1 MLKGWKRSADQLH
14 NSIRSPSEL
23 DTLTLLSASSRKALI
38 TLWTASWCPSCRIV
52 APIVREVT
60 EEENV
65 RDVGYAEV
73 EFDSP
78 DIGDLAQRYMIT
90 GIPTLLSFSRQEA
103 QLRTRLTDV
112 NVMRDKAALRQWL
125 EEEAGRGATGGKGGS
140 SSLGALFG
148 WENKS

>member
-1 MLKGWKRSADQLH
+1 MH

-23 DTLTLLSASSRKALI
+23 DTLTLLSASSRTALI

-52 APIVREVT
+52 APAVREVI
-60 EEENV
+60 EEGWTSQHSSG
-65 RDVGYAEV
+65 VGYAEV

-78 DIGDLAQRYMIT
+78 DIGELAQRYMIT

-103 QLRTRLTDV
+103 QLRTRLTNV

-125 EEEAGRGATGGKGGS
+125 EEEAGRGVGGGKGGS
-140 SSLGALFG
+140 SSLGALLG